1 MPGIGTFLGGA
12 VGSLFG
18 GAVGSLFGG
27 KKPKRPATKEKLA
40 LNLGGYADG
49 DMSYTLPGD
58 WSGDATAQKVTD
70 YYAVLA
76 HSWNGMGQEAEDQF
90 VSTIAGAAQSAVEQ
104 AQSLQ
109 KLLPESYSEAFQ
121 KELQARPIELFYR
134 YRDKDIDDDTL
145 TEIAAE
151 IQEETNRVMLSAFQA
166 LDFSEYAGKIDV
178 DQSSLEGMT
187 LFGNAVAVVDE
198 TLSAIKELQEPTSEW
213 ETAAKS
219 AVAQMKA
226 WEETMKS
233 TGVTAEYAVQLM
245 EDYRGAYIDN
255 FITTLDESLH
265 PLSAYA
271 QAVND
276 ANDAVDQRKQALEI
290 MGATEEQLARVES
303 MRAEVVDFDML
314 YGHRRDVAGYAAAA
328 TEFDRFVAD
337 FIPGMRE
344 GDLLMI
350 TADHGCDPSYTKTTD
365 HTREYVPYLIC
376 GKGVKPGVDL
386 GTRLCFGTIAQTI
399 CEYLDVDA
407 SSLDGKSVWNEI
419 KA

>member
-1 MPGIGTFLGGA
+1 MLGTLGAAGAGFGLGSLAGSLLFPGNRGVSTGSGIGGGLGAAIGSVVPGIGTFLGGA

-76 HSWNGMGQEAEDQF
+76 HSWNGMGQDVEDRF
-90 VSTIAGAAQSAVEQ
+90 VSTITGAAQSAVEQ

-121 KELQARPIELFYR
+121 KELQDRPIEFFYR

-187 LFGNAVAVVDE
+187 L
-198 TLSAIKELQEPTSEW
+198 P
-213 ETAAKS
+213 TAAYNGCRS
-219 AVAQMKA
+219 FLEMADDA
-226 WEETMKS
+226 WAFHPGFWAGGMV
-233 TGVTAEYAVQLM
+233 GDIV
-245 EDYRGAYIDN
+245 
-255 FITTLDESLH
+255 LH
-265 PLSAYA
+265 T
-271 QAVND
+271 V
-276 ANDAVDQRKQALEI
+276 QRKVV
-290 MGATEEQLARVES
+290 VES
-303 MRAEVVDFDML
+303 WVQVDTGSAEL
-314 YGHRRDVAGYAAAA
+314 A
-328 TEFDRFVAD
+328 EL
-337 FIPGMRE
+337 
-344 GDLLMI
+344 GD
-350 TADHGCDPSYTKTTD
+350 
-365 HTREYVPYLIC
+365 
-376 GKGVKPGVDL
+376 
-386 GTRLCFGTIAQTI
+386 
-399 CEYLDVDA
+399 
-407 SSLDGKSVWNEI
+407 
-419 KA
+419 

>member
-1 MPGIGTFLGGA
+1 M
-12 VGSLFG
+12 GSLFG

-76 HSWNGMGQEAEDQF
+76 HSWNGMGQDVEDRF
-90 VSTIAGAAQSAVEQ
+90 VSTITGAAQSAVEQ

-121 KELQARPIELFYR
+121 KELQDRPIEFFYR

-187 LFGNAVAVVDE
+187 L
-198 TLSAIKELQEPTSEW
+198 P
-213 ETAAKS
+213 TAAYNGCRS
-219 AVAQMKA
+219 FLEMADDA
-226 WEETMKS
+226 W
-233 TGVTAEYAVQLM
+233 A
-245 EDYRGAYIDN
+245 
-255 FITTLDESLH
+255 FH
-265 PLSAYA
+265 PGFWAGGNGGGYSSAY
-271 QAVND
+271 
-276 ANDAVDQRKQALEI
+276 
-290 MGATEEQLARVES
+290 GATKGSSGKLGTGG
-303 MRAEVVDFDML
+303 
-314 YGHRRDVAGYAAAA
+314 YGIGGTGGTGGLNDYAKTYGENGGGEFGGGGGSPTTQAYHANGGGGGGSGDGLGGNGGRGGNTAIIGGFGGNGGNGFGAGGGGGGGGANLGGTQGSAGAGGRGGGPRGGA
-328 TEFDRFVAD
+328 
-337 FIPGMRE
+337 G
-344 GDLLMI
+344 
-350 TADHGCDPSYTKTTD
+350 
-365 HTREYVPYLIC
+365 
-376 GKGVKPGVDL
+376 GKGSIYMQDDSNKG
-386 GTRLCFGTIAQTI
+386 GGGEFGGNGGSGG
-399 CEYLDVDA
+399 YGGNGGYGG
-407 SSLDGKSVWNEI
+407 DGGSGGI
-419 KA
+419 IP